1 MLLKLTRPDFWQGAR
16 GLRGILLN
24 VLTIVKQLSLALPE
38 PVQAF
43 GRYYVS
49 REYRWLS
56 RATRQGVA
64 SGPFQGMRYVHRSV
78 GSGLRPKWLGT
89 YEKELWPAIEEIG
102 RRGYKI
108 IANVGA
114 AEGYYA
120 VGLARLLPQ
129 AQVVCFETQTK
140 EHQLLLKLAALNGVE
155 EQISMHALCTPELL
169 QQTLSQ
175 ASPALVVCDI
185 DGGEY
190 ALLDPA
196 RVPTL
201 GTSDIL
207 LEIHDF
213 EHTGAPDRL
222 RALFENT
229 HDIEVILG
237 CERTLA
243 DWPLKLNF
251 SSQEKLEALAEG
263 RPELQDWFWMKVR
276 ARA

>member
-1 MLLKLTRPDFWQGAR
+1 MLLKLTRTDFWQGAK

-49 REYRWLS
+49 RQYRWLS
-56 RATRQGVA
+56 RATRKGVA

-78 GSGLRPKWLGT
+78 GSGLRPKLLGT

-102 RRGYKI
+102 GRGYKV

-120 VGLARLLPQ
+120 VGLARLLPD

-155 EQISMHALCTPELL
+155 NQITMHALCTPELL
-169 QQTLSQ
+169 QQTLAK
-175 ASPALVVCDI
+175 ASPTLIVCDI

-196 RVPTL
+196 RVPAL

-213 EHTGAPDRL
+213 EHTSAPDQL

-237 CERTLA
+237 RERTLA

-251 SSQEKLEALAEG
+251 SPEEKLASLAEG
-263 RPELQDWFWMKVR
+263 RPDLQDWFWMKTRTR
-276 ARA
+276 A